1 MKDLSYP
8 RKLFYNILFLI
19 IAGIFL
25 SAIPLV
31 LSSIGTA
38 LTPSSEDEWNE
49 WERMAIEY
57 LQQQEDIA
65 QRYNDEYTFAC
76 TSSHYGYVNGED
88 MYDEDGELLPTDITL
103 TIVVYKGTM
112 ASPLNRDLFLVYLLR
127 NDDGTYYVDSYKARS

>member
-1 MKDLSYP
+1 MGELSCSKN
-8 RKLFYNILFLI
+8 KLGIILIVIVAVIFLI
-19 IAGIFL
+19 AVPF
-25 SAIPLV
+25 AV
-31 LSSIGTA
+31 LRFTQ
-38 LTPSSEDEWNE
+38 SEEVGWEE